1 MSEQVSF
8 FPDVLGTDIERIVN
22 EECERTQSQE
32 YERYAAPIKSLHE
45 GYGYTA
51 EGYANLTIQYKR
63 LKDNLNS
70 FLALLSNNSDR
81 LDAVLDEMYGYAQE
95 AAKES
100 VHLAAIIMR
109 TISESGRS
117 DALNECIENAADNNE
132 SLEFEETE

>member
-1 MSEQVSF
+1 MSEQISF
-8 FPDVLGTDIERIVN
+8 FPDVLGTEIERIVN

-32 YERYAAPIKSLHE
+32 YERYVAPIKSLHE

-51 EGYANLTIQYKR
+51 EGYAKLTTQYKR

-70 FLALLSNNSDR
+70 FLTLLSSNSDR
-81 LDAVLDEMYGYAQE
+81 LDSVITEMYGYAQE

-100 VHLAAIIMR
+100 VRFAAIIMR
-109 TISESGRS
+109 TICESGRA
-117 DALNECIENAADNNE
+117 DELNEGIENITDNND